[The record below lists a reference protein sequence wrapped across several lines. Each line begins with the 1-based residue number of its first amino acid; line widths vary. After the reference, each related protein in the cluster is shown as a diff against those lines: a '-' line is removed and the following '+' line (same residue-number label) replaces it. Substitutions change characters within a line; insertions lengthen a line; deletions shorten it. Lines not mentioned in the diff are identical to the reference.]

1 MNKRRRPH
9 SLAQMV
15 RDALDKHPEHPAR
28 AIARAISKKTGGLYS
43 VEQVRQAVRRA
54 IGSVGEKGRSRD
66 KPTHPRAPRMPGQT
80 IEMPRSLAQPRV
92 PFDFGIVGPVGI
104 ISDIHIPFHSDVA
117 LASAVRHLKKRRIK
131 GLLVNGD
138 AADMFSISRWDKDPT
153 QRDFGGELAQVR
165 HFFAWLR
172 QEFPRIPIVLKSGN
186 HEERYEHFLW
196 QRAPELCGETE
207 LIGLQHWLHLPKHGI
222 EFVANRRVVMVGKLP
237 VLHGHE
243 LPRGMAS
250 PVNQARGAFVRTMHT
265 VLVGHGHRTSGHA
278 ESNMW
283 NEETFCWSAG
293 CLCDLSPDYAS
304 IGNKWNWGAAVVDVS
319 SAGSFDVENFRI
331 TKAGEVRSS

>member
-1 MNKRRRPH
+1 MTKQF
-9 SLAQMV
+9 SLAAIV
-15 RDALDKHPEHPAR
+15 REMLDRHPDHPAR
-28 AIARAISKKTGGLYS
+28 AIARAISVKTKGAYS
-43 VEQVRQAVRRA
+43 VEQCRQAVRRA
-54 IGSVGEKGRSRD
+54 IGSVGAKGRKRV
-66 KPTHPRAPRMPGQT
+66 KPTHARPPRSPGQT
-80 IEMPRSLAQPRV
+80 IEMPKSVAQPRTRFTF
-92 PFDFGIVGPVGI
+92 PASGAIGI
-104 ISDIHIPFHSDVA
+104 ISDIHVPYHSDVA
-117 LASAVRHLKKRRIK
+117 LAAAVKHLKRRK
-131 GLLVNGD
+131 VRGLLVNGD

-165 HFFAWLR
+165 QFFAWLR
-172 QEFPRIPIVLKSGN
+172 REFPKIPIVLKSGN

-207 LIGLQHWLHLPKHGI
+207 LIGLHHWLHLPKHGI
-222 EFVANRRVVMVGKLP
+222 EFVSNRRVVMVGKLP

-283 NEETFCWSAG
+283 NEETFCWSTG

-304 IGNKWNWGAAVVDVS
+304 IGNKWNWGAAIVDVS
-319 SAGSFDVENFRI
+319 ASGEFDVENFRI
-331 TKAGEVRSS
+331 TKAGEVRTS